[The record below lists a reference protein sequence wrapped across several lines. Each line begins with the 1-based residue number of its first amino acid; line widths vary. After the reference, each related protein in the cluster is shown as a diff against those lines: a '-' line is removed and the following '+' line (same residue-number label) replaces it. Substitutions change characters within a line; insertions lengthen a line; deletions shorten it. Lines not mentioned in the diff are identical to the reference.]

1 MPPPQLGAD
10 NSDILAELG
19 YTKSEIDDLARENVT

>member
-10 NSDILAELG
+10 TNDILAELG
-19 YTKSEIDDLARENVT
+19 YSKSEIDDLSQEKVI